1 MAFIPRYMWL
11 LTCLPNWLVDRIISR
26 SERALVSALAA
37 DSSNS
42 VHSAARL

>member
-11 LTCLPNWLVDRIISR
+11 LTCLPNWLVDRFIDR
-26 SERALVSALAA
+26 SERELVRALAA
-37 DSSNS
+37 DSGNS